1 MATDG
6 SSGMG
11 KLIGFIFISV
21 LVGVPIT
28 AYLWETL
35 NRLMSG
41 HVEPVRLAVSIPVL
55 VLFAGLLAFLARS
68 IRRLDEPPAA

>member
-6 SSGMG
+6 NSGMG
-11 KLIGFIFISV
+11 KLIGFIFIAV

-55 VLFAGLLAFLARS
+55 LLFVGLLVFLARF
-68 IRRLDEPPAA
+68 IRRLDEPPA